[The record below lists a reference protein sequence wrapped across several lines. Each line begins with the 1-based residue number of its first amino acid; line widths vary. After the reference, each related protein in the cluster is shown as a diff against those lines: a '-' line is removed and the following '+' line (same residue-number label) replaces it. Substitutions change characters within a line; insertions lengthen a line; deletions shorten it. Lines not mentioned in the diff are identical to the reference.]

1 MSMCVVTLLN
11 HKLFWFANW
20 TVSFVIQLPRW
31 CGGRI
36 CKLHCLSVQRSCVFF
51 CSCSS
56 EDSAEG
62 SGHIASKQP
71 HWQALRQ
78 VLPGLMPE
86 CCRAG
91 GLLSLC
97 STFARRWNWNWGKP
111 LCPSLRSQ
119 PRLNKYVMEPV
130 HSYWSYFLSL
140 NSLQPGLCSV
150 HQRSCCGRCQRRV
163 GLVLIDHIWQQ
174 LWFGLVVPAI
184 EPRASQMWSVSL
196 ILELHCQDSTLSCI
210 GQSW

>member
-119 PRLNKYVMEPV
+119 RSMYVSISMSWSQFTPIGV
-130 HSYWSYFLSL
+130 IFSPWIHS
-140 NSLQPGLCSV
+140 
-150 HQRSCCGRCQRRV
+150 
-163 GLVLIDHIWQQ
+163 
-174 LWFGLVVPAI
+174 
-184 EPRASQMWSVSL
+184 SQDFALFTKEAAVEDARDVWV
-196 ILELHCQDSTLSCI
+196 
-210 GQSW
+210 